1 LIEGKM
7 TSSGWTGQS
16 AARTKAMV
24 QDKQPAWSEGKAWLY
39 RGYQVTH
46 GRDGKTMEV
55 RKGRGPVLQNVSK
68 PVTYQDLTALI
79 DKLHVSAR

>member
-1 LIEGKM
+1 M
-7 TSSGWTGQS
+7 MQ
-16 AARTKAMV
+16 AR
-24 QDKQPAWSEGKAWLY
+24 QPAWSEGKAWLY

-46 GRDGKTMEV
+46 ARDGKTMEV